1 MIEGI
6 KMDMNENGILD
17 LIEENV
23 NKIKTSHSP
32 LKKAS
37 YIAVVEKLC
46 EAYQEQLNVELISS
60 KEEKSS
66 IKKTMTKEQYNDFF
80 KNAGILPNQEFLDK
94 EQHKHQED
102 KA

>member
-1 MIEGI
+1 MEE
-6 KMDMNENGILD
+6 ENDISILN
-17 LIEENV
+17 LIEKNIG
-23 NKIKTSHSP
+23 KIKASHNP

-37 YIAVVEKLC
+37 YVAVVEKLC

-60 KEEKSS
+60 KEEKPS
-66 IKKTMTKEQYNDFF
+66 INKPMTKEQYNDFF
-80 KNAGILPNQEFLDK
+80 KNAEILPNQEFLDK

>member
-1 MIEGI
+1 
-6 KMDMNENGILD
+6 MNKNAILD

-23 NKIKTSHSP
+23 NKIKASHNP

-46 EAYQEQLNVELISS
+46 EAYQEQLNVELIIP

-66 IKKTMTKEQYNDFF
+66 INKPMTKEQYDEFF
-80 KNAGILPNQEFLDK
+80 KNAGILPKRIKVNKRLDGK
-94 EQHKHQED
+94 EIN
-102 KA
+102 